1 MSLYSNISGVR
12 RFFDRSFSSCHTKLY
27 DCITRRTVGLRRG
40 RGGGAFDTF
49 LKSSLGCLF
58 VFGCNFSK
66 LQARKAFA
74 MYLRRVKE
82 RLMKEVR

>member
-1 MSLYSNISGVR
+1 MLVLKV
-12 RFFDRSFSSCHTKLY
+12 FTVVTVFA
-27 DCITRRTVGLRRG
+27 TRRYMIVLHGELWFEARK
-40 RGGGAFDTF
+40 GGGASDTF